1 MAKVFDLVKESG
13 FNALASAITGSNT
26 QIKQDVSN
34 YLLGNLQHFRA
45 NGKKVDVLQRAVD
58 FLLTERYRDYEVIAT
73 AIKFLTPIK
82 FNTEAANGRKK
93 WINIEGE
100 AAAKEGAKESQIKD
114 KLDQNRA
121 RWSNSF
127 EKFATGGKTLVDD
140 PRFYKGCNDN
150 KPAAEHIPAKKEEDF
165 SQDIYFLCDRLAAIR
180 VEAQLLADE
189 RNGATSDN
197 TIALSLGYGSVK
209 TSFDGLSKKLVK
221 QDELITVEYVSGAS
235 NKELESLTSY
245 TDEMEK
251 VIATMQAKLDAVKA
265 RVSGEMETRANNKAR
280 EEEEETL
287 RKAGE
292 IMQRRTEEAANAE
305 EVAA

>member
-1 MAKVFDLVKESG
+1 MAKLFDLVKENG
-13 FNALASAITGSNT
+13 FNALASTIKTGNV

-45 NGKKVDVLQRAVD
+45 NGKKIDVLQAAVD
-58 FLLTERYRDYEVIAT
+58 FLLTERYRDFDVIAT
-73 AIKFLTPIK
+73 AIKFLTPVK

-100 AAAKEGAKESQIKD
+100 ATAKEGAKESQIKD

-150 KPAAEHIPAKKEEDF
+150 KPVTEHIPAKVEEDF
-165 SQDIYFLCDRLAAIR
+165 SQDIYALCDRLNAIR
-180 VEAQLLADE
+180 IEAQLLADE

-197 TIALSLGYGSVK
+197 TIALSLDFGKVK
-209 TSFDGLSKKLVK
+209 TSFDSMSKKLIK
-221 QDELITVEYVSGAS
+221 QDEAITLEYVAGAS
-235 NKELESLTSY
+235 DKELESLTSY
-245 TDEMEK
+245 ADEMEK
-251 VIATMQAKLDAVKA
+251 TIAAMTEKLNAVKS
-265 RVSGEMETRANNKAR
+265 RIVNEVEGRAHQKAVA
-280 EEEEETL
+280 EEEETL
-287 RKAGE
+287 RRAAE
-292 IMQRRTEEAANAE
+292 IMASRTAQAESEAA
-305 EVAA
+305 